1 MKFSAKILPLIL
13 LVSLSACAEQENW
26 QPTVDVANDPNA
38 SKLNADMYA
47 CRQLASKAADQTNT
61 VAEDTGIGLVGGAAG
76 GALLGAIAGGPATGA
91 ALGAVVG
98 TGAGLGTGASH
109 ADATF
114 RKVFSNCLSKRG
126 HPVLN

>member
-1 MKFSAKILPLIL
+1 MKFSAKILPLVL
-13 LVSLSACAEQENW
+13 LAGLSACAQQENW

-38 SKLNADMYA
+38 SKLDADMYA
-47 CRQLASKAADQTNT
+47 CRQLAIKAADQTNT
-61 VAEDTGIGLVGGAAG
+61 VAEDTGIGMVGGAAG

-98 TGAGLGTGASH
+98 TGAGLGTGASNS
-109 ADATF
+109 DRTYK
-114 RKVFSNCLSKRG
+114 RVFSTCLAKRG